1 MQSKYIMLN
10 DSYLINKMII
20 ATILDHLTA
29 NEGKGDS
36 IQAMKTYIWREE
48 VQLLSFITLAPHEG
62 KWLVSRTSCFNPQGK
77 HPLLY
82 PLKEGR
88 VGPRRFG
95 EEINLLPS
103 PGFTTQI
110 AHLIA

>member
-1 MQSKYIMLN
+1 ML
-10 DSYLINKMII
+10 I

-36 IQAMKTYIWREE
+36 IQAMKTYIWRVE
-48 VQLLSFITLAPHEG
+48 VQLQSFITLAPHEG
-62 KWLVSRTSCFNPQGK
+62 NWLVSRTSCLTPQSK

-88 VGPRRFG
+88 VGPRHFG
-95 EEINLLPS
+95 EEINLLPM

-110 AHLIA
+110 VQLIA

>member
-1 MQSKYIMLN
+1 MLN
-10 DSYLINKMII
+10 DSYLINRILI

-36 IQAMKTYIWREE
+36 IQAMKTYIRRVE
-48 VQLLSFITLAPHEG
+48 VQLLSFITLAPHDG
-62 KWLVSRTSCFNPQGK
+62 NWLVSRTSCFTPQGK
-77 HPLLY
+77 HSLLY

-88 VGPRRFG
+88 MGPRHFG
-95 EEINLLPS
+95 EEINILPL

-110 AHLIA
+110 VHLIT